1 MNRNELLARLAP
13 YRGQERTIVH
23 RQDTGDIMQGMAD
36 WHKRYRRQYDAI
48 SHYFAGRTDRETA
61 RKIFDFLKGN
71 VQYIIE
77 NDARQTLK
85 TPAAIIA
92 QGHGDCK
99 HYALFTGGILDSLA
113 HTGIQRI
120 PWAFRYASYRW
131 YDETPQHV
139 FVVLNPGTKNE
150 IWVDPV
156 LSRFDQKKP
165 YSHKID
171 TPMALVGISGVTRAE
186 IGAVKKERIRKG
198 GKVIL
203 KVAAAP
209 ARGAFLAL
217 VSLNVFQLAV
227 KLNRVWQTKPQDLKN
242 WWAGLGGQ
250 INKLTD
256 AVAKGVKRRERRM
269 SGIGEIVSASTAALI
284 TAAAPVLTAAL
295 GLLKRS
301 DIDTTE
307 IETAA
312 NVELNKRT
320 QDAAGEYLTSDVLAN
335 EVADNTASELK
346 DASGRRNLIIPVV
359 AGGLLLLLLSRRRR

>member
-1 MNRNELLARLAP
+1 M
-13 YRGQERTIVH
+13 
-23 RQDTGDIMQGMAD
+23 
-36 WHKRYRRQYDAI
+36 
-48 SHYFAGRTDRETA
+48 
-61 RKIFDFLKGN
+61 
-71 VQYIIE
+71 
-77 NDARQTLK
+77 
-85 TPAAIIA
+85 
-92 QGHGDCK
+92 
-99 HYALFTGGILDSLA
+99 
-113 HTGIQRI
+113 
-120 PWAFRYASYRW
+120 
-131 YDETPQHV
+131 
-139 FVVLNPGTKNE
+139 
-150 IWVDPV
+150 
-156 LSRFDQKKP
+156 
-165 YSHKID
+165 
-171 TPMALVGISGVTRAE
+171 
-186 IGAVKKERIRKG
+186 
-198 GKVIL
+198 
-203 KVAAAP
+203 
-209 ARGAFLAL
+209 
-217 VSLNVFQLAV
+217 
-227 KLNRVWQTKPQDLKN
+227 KN

-320 QDAAGEYLTSDVLAN
+320 QEAAGEYLTSDVLAN